1 MAMFGKE
8 PAPRNEG
15 RLAGGSATAM
25 SIIADGVKIVGDIE
39 SSGILKVDGGIH
51 GAVRGARQVLLGH
64 TGIIRGDISTAEA
77 VIAGTVY
84 GSISASIRIEL
95 QGGAIVNGDIA
106 TESIIVLEGARI
118 NGTVRMGGVG
128 KGIDSAIE
136 SRESPEGRSGDPG
149 TLRLAN

>member
-8 PAPRNEG
+8 PAPRTEG
-15 RLAGGSATAM
+15 RLTSGSATAM

-39 SSGILKVDGGIH
+39 SSGILKVDGSIH

-84 GSISASIRIEL
+84 GSIAASIRIEL
-95 QGGAIVNGDIA
+95 QAGAMVNGDIA

-128 KGIDSAIE
+128 QGTGSPLE
-136 SRESPEGRSGDPG
+136 SQENLVGRSGDPG
-149 TLRLAN
+149 SLRLAN